1 MYLRIV
7 VIDNLDMYAVPSL
20 LVHRWFAARGKAGQK
35 EGFLTMAGL
44 PGGTRGV
51 VVFLVV
57 LSVRRCSV
65 GMSGGG

>member
-7 VIDNLDMYAVPSL
+7 VIYDLDMYAVPSL

-44 PGGTRGV
+44 LGGTRVV
-51 VVFLVV
+51 VVFL
-57 LSVRRCSV
+57 LIL
-65 GMSGGG
+65 